1 MVEAMEGDVEEVFQE
16 LAMKLSTRS
25 YNCVIQKLRC
35 ASRQT
40 ICWTIALSS
49 TQISCRQSGGNIFYA
64 LFTDDMWA
72 KPIGTIT
79 SKLQLNKAGTEEV
92 GSCYSEG
99 NGSIY
104 ILASWYIWELWSSH
118 GCICI
123 RHKQGSCTFG
133 GTFIWLTTPML
144 LLGRT
149 LASIKFIVSDNFCIE
164 KLSNII

>member
-72 KPIGTIT
+72 NPIGTIT
-79 SKLQLNKAGTEEV
+79 SISSSTKQAQRKWGPVTREEMEAFIFWHPDIYGHCEAPTVGYVFEHWHLKPPGKCQHHHDTNKVHVHLVA
-92 GSCYSEG
+92 
-99 NGSIY
+99 
-104 ILASWYIWELWSSH
+104 
-118 GCICI
+118 
-123 RHKQGSCTFG
+123 
-133 GTFIWLTTPML
+133 
-144 LLGRT
+144 
-149 LASIKFIVSDNFCIE
+149 
-164 KLSNII
+164 LSFDW